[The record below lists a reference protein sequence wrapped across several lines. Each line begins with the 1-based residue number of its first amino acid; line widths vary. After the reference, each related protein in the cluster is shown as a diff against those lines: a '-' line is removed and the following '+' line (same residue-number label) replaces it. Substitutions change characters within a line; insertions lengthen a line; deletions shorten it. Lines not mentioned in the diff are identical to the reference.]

1 MQRAKKVTSL
11 VQIATPPPDSK
22 LQDN

>member
-1 MQRAKKVTSL
+1 MQPAKKVTTL
-11 VQIATPPPDSK
+11 VQIATPPPNSK